1 MKAEQIMT
9 PRPAVCTPEA
19 DLRSVA
25 ELMVAYDCGEIP
37 VVRNRESMVPI
48 GVVTDRDIT
57 CRTVAQGRNPLDLT
71 AADCMSSPCVTV
83 ESHERVEECCR
94 VLEDQQLRR
103 ALVVDRAGRLC
114 GIISQATS
122 QSLCIQSRPLRSCA
136 KYLSTVSV
144 GRSARHS
151 ATERAREAP
160 EPEFH
165 SPI

>member
-57 CRTVAQGRNPLDLT
+57 CRTVAQGRNPLELT

-114 GIISQATS
+114 GIISQADIAEFVHPEQTAEVVREVS
-122 QSLCIQSRPLRSCA
+122 QHGI
-136 KYLSTVSV
+136 
-144 GRSARHS
+144 GRSIGSSLRD
-151 ATERAREAP
+151 
-160 EPEFH
+160 
-165 SPI
+165 

>member
-9 PRPAVCTPEA
+9 PRPAVCTPET

-37 VVRNRESMVPI
+37 VVSSRESMVPI

-57 CRTVAQGRNPLDLT
+57 CRTVAQGRNPLELT

-83 ESHERVEECCR
+83 ESHDRVEECCR

-114 GIISQATS
+114 GIISQADIAEFMHPEQTAKVVREVS
-122 QSLCIQSRPLRSCA
+122 QYGI
-136 KYLSTVSV
+136 
-144 GRSARHS
+144 GRSIGSTLRD
-151 ATERAREAP
+151 
-160 EPEFH
+160 
-165 SPI
+165 